1 MTTRNQTLTAA
12 IACIAFAFACGAAMS
27 QTLSFPDTIKG
38 KTLYWSHTDTTGK
51 DVLFRLYRSGAV
63 AYTLAGKEQF
73 VPVEGL
79 PGAWLVKAFYAMSPQ
94 AESDPSNTLTISLYR
109 PDEPPPVTQDG
120 FPWLAGTADLL
131 SNGRWISGN
140 VTTKYSAPYGG
151 GLLFWGTSAT
161 PACWEVVR
169 SMTRDA
175 VVEVRIHARMP
186 NDPNSMLHFS
196 VNEEEKHVQINGTA
210 WKWYDFGS
218 YAVDEGTNIMQ
229 FRAYQTA
236 NFLADSLDIRVGG
249 VTVPSAPVL
258 EIR

>member
-1 MTTRNQTLTAA
+1 MKLSKA
-12 IACIAFAFACGAAMS
+12 IWIPWIIVLLYGMAMS
-27 QTLSFPDTIKG
+27 QTVTFPDTIKG
-38 KTLYWSHTDTTGK
+38 KTLYWSHADTTGK

-63 AYTLAGKEQF
+63 AYTLTGKEQF

-120 FPWLAGTADLL
+120 FPWKPGTTELL
-131 SNGRWISGN
+131 TNGRWCGGN
-140 VTTKYSAPYGG
+140 VTTAHSGQFGG
-151 GLLFWGTSAT
+151 GILFWGAANL

-169 SMTRDA
+169 SMSKDA
-175 VVEVRIHARMP
+175 VVEVKIHARMP
-186 NDPNSMLHFS
+186 NDPNALLSFS
-196 VNEEEKHVQINGTA
+196 INEEEKDVQINGTA

-218 YAVDEGTNIMQ
+218 YAVDEGTNIGQ

-236 NFLADSLDIRVGG
+236 NFLVDSLDIRVGG

-258 EIR
+258 LVR